1 RPVLHPARASLRHS
15 AAHLVGN
22 TDSEQKLVGRMPQC
36 ATECDFVIV
45 ATEEAGMA
53 GNPSLQG
60 PGRVCDTEIRL
71 DGCDEMLP
79 CGAGVYDAC
88 KYDLSDCMNVP
99 RSGTCTIRCR
109 YPYAGPDF
117 NASCPSENIL
127 AALSAL
133 AKSGIF
139 GANDGLLWDE
149 DQCVLAECPD
159 PNITEESSFVWDGS
173 AFVCRAGF
181 VGEPARRCS
190 AIGSPPDC
198 RAEAVFDGC
207 VPTQPCTAPNADPC
221 RYELDECSMLGP
233 GEACVLS
240 CKFPYIGTSNA
251 SDDGMEGYSL
261 FEPDVS
267 PYPCQPSVA
276 DGTSREGAIGFVN
289 TSQDMNVSIH
299 SVSGRKLQILVRPG
313 TAVLCLKAE
322 IARFWQ
328 IPEVCQNLLLGAR
341 TLHNKDLL
349 SADLSPGV
357 TFLELTLLIS
367 APPCCASRSL
377 PPSRVVY
384 LHEPYKQGHRS
395 DGPLPNLSVLEA
407 DVTSYGPLEELGS
420 RHRSRKGRCACQLPS
435 TCPHCKRLLLCVGNE
450 VAAVV
455 KLHLH
460 RMAKSFAGAL
470 NFLLDEHGLCLHE
483 VDGCSTSCLS
493 LEAESLQSFDGIT
506 AVFPK
511 VTEFSYRG
519 EWSGRG
525 RQGVLRSLRA
535 WRPTLRS
542 LRIEIL
548 PGESSSGALNLGSI
562 ELRNFSVLED
572 VRLHLPAASRRHLAA
587 LSNLTGL
594 RQLIFWGTD
603 EITSDRD
610 LKNKAYGTLDFS
622 GCQLLKL
629 LAFRSMAFCLPDEQ
643 DHHGCMA
650 LALPSSLEEL
660 VIVNDMDA
668 LSGLTPRL
676 RRDILGQPFRLAEY
690 APEKNLSY
698 EDRQAFKLICTAT
711 QTPRRVLWEVDAS
724 FTLQS
729 AEEMEAARECRL
741 QMLADQAT
749 EHHRKQIELLAM
761 LGLKPSR
768 DAPFHEGEMVWYIS
782 ILGHPLLRRCCVR
795 RVAPT
800 PRDGNDEFAY
810 DNIYLTYLLVS
821 PDGEEAAPTE
831 IEADPMFIFRSQPT
845 PSTFPGY
852 EKVGNSWQC
861 AAGYAG
867 RAHVHCAA
875 ASPVVIN
882 ETEVINETC
891 GSYMTPAA
899 ILWNL
904 SGCMQIQPCQPPTY
918 IDKCMYEAVN
928 CEDLPSG
935 GSCAIICRYPFYSP
949 DVYEDGLFCPQ
960 DNVDPLKEVE
970 VRQIPTCEL
979 FCPSPPPPPGY
990 IKLHDLLLE
999 TENGT
1004 EINRDPAYTCAPGW
1018 TGTPNHT
1025 CSVNSTT
1032 CAVPATLQ
1040 GCFQM
1045 LPCMPIDPRSF
1056 DTCTFNIT
1064 ECEEKSQTNIAE
1076 YTGPAPGTI
1085 CQLSC
1090 REPMRGD
1097 VTTASCVERN
1107 IDPRRRMEYDL
1118 PTCNM
1123 YCPAPEVIPEG
1134 YVHLGA
1140 TAGNVSNSTIQLPD
1154 GANVASVE
1162 YRCAPGYAGLAQIS
1176 CHLQGSYSSATGTV
1190 ECVTV
1195 TSFSGCAPS
1204 QPCVAPVVDSCRH
1217 DVSACRNLPPGQS
1230 CEVSCTPPLVGL
1242 PSTFHCPADNVDST
1256 QLVLGELPSCRF
1268 PFGCEEPVPLTQGY
1282 VKVNESSYECAE
1294 GYVGEAEWDCYL
1306 ARFCAPMLIL
1316 SGCHELVPC
1325 ALPAPEDQICG
1336 LNYTACTGTGPGQMC
1351 RVPCLAGYIENTSYV
1366 WEEDE
1371 MEMEEQMMTNNISMA
1386 GLPDNAT
1393 EPSCPAGNIDPTK
1406 VIEFERIRCE
1416 FQVCI
1421 DPHPTPLGY
1430 TKLPNGTWTC
1440 QRGFVGEVVK
1450 ECHVCNASLA
1460 LSGCMPVMPCVAPV
1474 LPDDQCMLDLSN
1486 CTFLNPG
1493 DSCEIAC
1500 QWPFAGSLPSYGR
1513 MQRFQNDGVCPS
1525 DNTDPT
1531 FEFNFTMPHCELT
1544 CHSPDPVPE
1553 GYVLAESGEW
1563 QCAESYSGKAE
1574 YHCEL
1579 MSECWSMASLSGCR
1593 ASLQFTL
1600 LSAMF

>member
-1 RPVLHPARASLRHS
+1 MRCV
-15 AAHLVGN
+15 
-22 TDSEQKLVGRMPQC
+22 
-36 ATECDFVIV
+36 
-45 ATEEAGMA
+45 
-53 GNPSLQG
+53 PSG

-127 AALSAL
+127 A
-133 AKSGIF
+133 
-139 GANDGLLWDE
+139 NDGLLWDE

-159 PNITEESSFVWDGS
+159 PNITEDSSFVWDGS

-251 SDDGMEGYSL
+251 SGHCPANNTELDFPVPVDVHDDG
-261 FEPDVS
+261 
-267 PYPCQPSVA
+267 C
-276 DGTSREGAIGFVN
+276 
-289 TSQDMNVSIH
+289 
-299 SVSGRKLQILVRPG
+299 
-313 TAVLCLKAE
+313 
-322 IARFWQ
+322 
-328 IPEVCQNLLLGAR
+328 
-341 TLHNKDLL
+341 
-349 SADLSPGV
+349 
-357 TFLELTLLIS
+357 ELTCDDPVI
-367 APPCCASRSL
+367 AP
-377 PPSRVVY
+377 
-384 LHEPYKQGHRS
+384 
-395 DGPLPNLSVLEA
+395 
-407 DVTSYGPLEELGS
+407 
-420 RHRSRKGRCACQLPS
+420 
-435 TCPHCKRLLLCVGNE
+435 
-450 VAAVV
+450 
-455 KLHLH
+455 
-460 RMAKSFAGAL
+460 
-470 NFLLDEHGLCLHE
+470 
-483 VDGCSTSCLS
+483 
-493 LEAESLQSFDGIT
+493 
-506 AVFPK
+506 
-511 VTEFSYRG
+511 
-519 EWSGRG
+519 
-525 RQGVLRSLRA
+525 
-535 WRPTLRS
+535 
-542 LRIEIL
+542 
-548 PGESSSGALNLGSI
+548 
-562 ELRNFSVLED
+562 
-572 VRLHLPAASRRHLAA
+572 
-587 LSNLTGL
+587 
-594 RQLIFWGTD
+594 
-603 EITSDRD
+603 
-610 LKNKAYGTLDFS
+610 
-622 GCQLLKL
+622 
-629 LAFRSMAFCLPDEQ
+629 
-643 DHHGCMA
+643 
-650 LALPSSLEEL
+650 
-660 VIVNDMDA
+660 
-668 LSGLTPRL
+668 
-676 RRDILGQPFRLAEY
+676 
-690 APEKNLSY
+690 
-698 EDRQAFKLICTAT
+698 
-711 QTPRRVLWEVDAS
+711 
-724 FTLQS
+724 
-729 AEEMEAARECRL
+729 
-741 QMLADQAT
+741 
-749 EHHRKQIELLAM
+749 
-761 LGLKPSR
+761 
-768 DAPFHEGEMVWYIS
+768 
-782 ILGHPLLRRCCVR
+782 
-795 RVAPT
+795 
-800 PRDGNDEFAY
+800 
-810 DNIYLTYLLVS
+810 
-821 PDGEEAAPTE
+821 
-831 IEADPMFIFRSQPT
+831 
-845 PSTFPGY
+845 PGY

-867 RAHVHCAA
+867 RAHVHC
-875 ASPVVIN
+875 VIN

-891 GSYMTPAA
+891 GSYM
-899 ILWNL
+899 NL

-1154 GANVASVE
+1154 GANVASIE

-1500 QWPFAGSLPSYGR
+1500 QWPFAGSLPSYG
-1513 MQRFQNDGVCPS
+1513 VCPS

-1579 MSECWSMASLSGCR
+1579 MSECWSMASLCGCYAPLACDVPTVEFCTHVEIGCNASLPAGQECNFTCIPPFVGDMEVAHCPHDNQDAAGGLVWSLPRCVMPFCDEPVGEGYQRTTSGWHCAPGYAGTVRSSCESSWDCCEVHLALEGCNPILGCAVPTEYDECVLDFSDCVNISSGESCEVTCREPHVGLPTVAECLDENTEPGRRIDWTPPRCQILSCPPPEPMPLGYDYDNETRTYTCADGYAGRPSVACRAGPSPGCEVLAELSGCLPLAACPLPPMDLQCMMETTCENAMVQPGGSCDISCRTPYIGGTENASCPSGNTDSGTIATMDLPLCELRCEIPAAIPPGYEQTEFGWRCADGFIGGVLARCVIDQETCRTSLLLEGCLRLEPCKPPPNPSPCLYDLFGCDRVQPGSFCRLRCRPPFSGGSPKMICPAGNTNPDYVMKWAEPYCYCPAPEAVPAAYIEDEEPGTFRCAPGYVGRPTLFCGESPQCQQEPALTGCVSPDVCHVEPFIDDDDRPGMVRGVVAFGPAEVEGVIDEEHVDGYDILLADECGQALPLPALATVPRR
-1593 ASLQFTL
+1593 ALPAAGGCCETRSYQVAVEADLMDARLNGRTATVLVAISGL
-1600 LSAMF
+1600 LHGKVINITDVAGQASTTNKVTVTGAARAAHTVPVVSMWLIASAAVQLHRSSV